1 MKMAEQPSSGNRAYG
16 MDFAADVG
24 GYEDEDEGGADLEEE
39 AVAREDEDEDEDE
52 NDQEE
57 EEDTVRPKKGQA
69 KKKTKPAPVRR
80 EKRQVEQP
88 TGPKSKRMRVSQMG
102 TGEWFPIFRSARVK
116 PLLTLRIGDDGAF
129 EGDFRTRRSQRAK
142 FTPLEW
148 WRGEKFNWKRG
159 EYGAQ
164 IEEVVKLQPDYVE
177 PLAAR
182 NKKVAGRTGRGRS
195 RSTARRSAS
204 VDPNREVEGWDE
216 LTNPIGVVN
225 DWPQNKEI
233 ERRESGV
240 QHTMLF
246 LPWTVSDDGFR
257 HRIPKE
263 PPRSKGGQGRQLQV
277 SKGVWR
283 GPVHRCRS
291 GLRPHRVQEAR

>member
-1 MKMAEQPSSGNRAYG
+1 
-16 MDFAADVG
+16 
-24 GYEDEDEGGADLEEE
+24 
-39 AVAREDEDEDEDE
+39 
-52 NDQEE
+52 
-57 EEDTVRPKKGQA
+57 
-69 KKKTKPAPVRR
+69 
-80 EKRQVEQP
+80 
-88 TGPKSKRMRVSQMG
+88 
-102 TGEWFPIFRSARVK
+102 
-116 PLLTLRIGDDGAF
+116 LLTPRIGDDGAF

-148 WRGEKFNWKRG
+148 WRGDKFNWKRG

-182 NKKVAGRTGRGRS
+182 NKKVGGRTGRGRS

-240 QHTMLF
+240 QHIL
-246 LPWTVSDDGFR
+246 V
-257 HRIPKE
+257 
-263 PPRSKGGQGRQLQV
+263 
-277 SKGVWR
+277 
-283 GPVHRCRS
+283 GPTAGC
-291 GLRPHRVQEAR
+291 L